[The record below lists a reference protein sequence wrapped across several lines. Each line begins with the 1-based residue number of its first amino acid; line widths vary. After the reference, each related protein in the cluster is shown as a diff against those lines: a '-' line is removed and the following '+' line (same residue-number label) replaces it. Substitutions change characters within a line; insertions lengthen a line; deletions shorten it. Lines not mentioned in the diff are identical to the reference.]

1 MNKYILILCLALG
14 FWGCE
19 QNDIDVY
26 NQTPRLTFPYNL
38 TYSFNDADYVN
49 KKTEG
54 IGELEV
60 RLMGNVLKEVRTF
73 CLKMEKDSANISHTP
88 SIQFEDKYEFAV
100 DATVTKVALNIKR
113 PEQIGV
119 QYSAFCYFDEE
130 NSAHEFDRGDAE
142 YLQAKISVIFNIRPN
157 GWDEVHWGLYSN
169 AKYRFMMDHWR
180 VTYDKMEK
188 SIAAKAEIRRAYEAY
203 KRENGPLY
211 DDEPEHNEIVF
222 PA

>member
-1 MNKYILILCLALG
+1 MNKYILILCLALF

-26 NQTPRLTFPYNL
+26 NQTPRLTLPYSL

-49 KKTEG
+49 KRTEG
-54 IGELEV
+54 VGELEV
-60 RLMGNVLKEVRTF
+60 RLMGNVLKETRTF
-73 CLKMEKDSANISHTP
+73 CLKMEKDSVNINYTP
-88 SIQFEDKYEFAV
+88 SIELEDKYEFAV
-100 DATVTKVALNIKR
+100 DTTVTKVAFKIQR

-130 NSAHEFDRGDAE
+130 NPAHEFDRGDAE

-157 GWDEVHWGLYSN
+157 GWDDYWGLYSN
-169 AKYRFMMDHWR
+169 AKYCFMMDHWN

-188 SIAAKAEIRRAYEAY
+188 TISAKAEIRRAYDAY

-222 PA
+222 PE

>member
-1 MNKYILILCLALG
+1 MNKYILILCLVLG
-14 FWGCE
+14 FLGCE

-38 TYSFNDADYVN
+38 TYSFNDVDYVN

-60 RLMGNVLKEVRTF
+60 
-73 CLKMEKDSANISHTP
+73 SHTP
-88 SIQFEDKYEFAV
+88 SIQFEDKYEFVADAV
-100 DATVTKVALNIKR
+100 STKVALNIKR

-142 YLQAKISVIFNIRPN
+142 YLQAKISVIFNIRPD
-157 GWDEVHWGLYSN
+157 GWDEVYWGLYSN
-169 AKYRFMMDHWR
+169 AKYRFMMDHWKI
-180 VTYDKMEK
+180 TYDKMEK
-188 SIAAKAEIRRAYEAY
+188 SISAKADIRRAYAAY

-222 PA
+222 PE